1 MVKVPCYLTPD
12 PNAKDSLMNILFLTT
27 HLNVGGIT
35 SYLLTL
41 TKGLIKQ
48 GHGVFLASSSGEM
61 LEAFQSLGVEHLK
74 LNISTKSELDP
85 RIYLALGRLRRFIKQ
100 KDIHVVHT
108 QTRVTQVMGFC
119 LGRITEIPY
128 LSTCH
133 GFFKTRLSRKIF
145 PCWGECVIAIS
156 EAVRDHLLKDFR
168 VDPKRCV
175 LIKNGIDSDDFL
187 AIDEDTRR
195 KNRQRFHLE
204 HNRVIGIIA
213 RLSDVKGHDILIK
226 AMGKVIQQFPDARL
240 LIVGEGPRKEPL
252 QRMVKELNL
261 NEHVQFYPIV
271 NHTAEMLSLLDVF
284 VLPSFEEGL
293 GLSVMEAQAAGLSV
307 VASKVGGLPQLIDD
321 GRTGLLVHPKNAD
334 LLSEAILFLL
344 RNPQKARQM
353 GKEAQEFIQKEFSA
367 QRMVNETLALYKQFI
382 GRR

>member
-1 MVKVPCYLTPD
+1 
-12 PNAKDSLMNILFLTT
+12 MNILFLTT

-133 GFFKTRLSRKIF
+133 GFFKPRLSRKIF
-145 PCWGECVIAIS
+145 PCW
-156 EAVRDHLLKDFR
+156 
-168 VDPKRCV
+168 
-175 LIKNGIDSDDFL
+175 
-187 AIDEDTRR
+187 
-195 KNRQRFHLE
+195 
-204 HNRVIGIIA
+204 
-213 RLSDVKGHDILIK
+213 
-226 AMGKVIQQFPDARL
+226 
-240 LIVGEGPRKEPL
+240 
-252 QRMVKELNL
+252 
-261 NEHVQFYPIV
+261 
-271 NHTAEMLSLLDVF
+271 
-284 VLPSFEEGL
+284 
-293 GLSVMEAQAAGLSV
+293 
-307 VASKVGGLPQLIDD
+307 
-321 GRTGLLVHPKNAD
+321 
-334 LLSEAILFLL
+334 
-344 RNPQKARQM
+344 
-353 GKEAQEFIQKEFSA
+353 
-367 QRMVNETLALYKQFI
+367 
-382 GRR
+382 